1 MHARSPRQTKANN
14 LSASYQGRIVPAAGL
29 FVSPILLPCI
39 HASNEWEMNRTEKS
53 FRRDMA
59 LGHKGAP
66 KAHLSIRFMVSVGS
80 CSTVTA
86 AFRSVLFPESYDVL
100 VKPLLVG

>member
-1 MHARSPRQTKANN
+1 
-14 LSASYQGRIVPAAGL
+14 
-29 FVSPILLPCI
+29 
-39 HASNEWEMNRTEKS
+39 
-53 FRRDMA
+53 MA